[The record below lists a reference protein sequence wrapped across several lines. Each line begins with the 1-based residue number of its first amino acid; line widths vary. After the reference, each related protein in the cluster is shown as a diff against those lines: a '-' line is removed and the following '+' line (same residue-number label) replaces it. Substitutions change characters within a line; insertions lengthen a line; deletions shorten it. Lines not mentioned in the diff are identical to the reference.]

1 MFWSIPN
8 LMALERGILS
18 SVLSKARN
26 IDTGQ
31 LKWLKGSIRAKTHQV
46 DLIQL
51 CWVKSI
57 PYIGIS
63 TQYGLHLLEPINMPN
78 SLAWILDVL
87 LLHLFLPIYGKQSL
101 ILLLIYLPVYFTSIF
116 EENLR
121 IDWFPYSLQAA
132 FPFERLGMGAF
143 RIALESV
150 FNR

>member
-18 SVLSKARN
+18 SVSSKARN
-26 IDTGQ
+26 IDTCQ
-31 LKWLKGSIRAKTHQV
+31 LKHKSKNSSGRSYIALLSQVHTIHRSQHSIWASLVGTHQYAQFV
-46 DLIQL
+46 GLDSRCTFAPAVLAYL
-51 CWVKSI
+51 WKAELDSI
-57 PYIGIS
+57 AY
-63 TQYGLHLLEPINMPN
+63 
-78 SLAWILDVL
+78 
-87 LLHLFLPIYGKQSL
+87 LFTCIF
-101 ILLLIYLPVYFTSIF
+101 YLNIWRKLKNV
-116 EENLR
+116 